1 MELLIAFLAGAALV
15 GLFAFWKINQIKM
28 EAVRLQERENA
39 LNQKQLEQEKFFHT
53 LQEQAKD
60 SFKQLATDSLKEQK
74 AELVTQNKDM
84 VSPLK
89 EAMDKFTKQ
98 VGELRTE
105 AAQRHGS
112 LQTALD
118 QTKTLNEKL
127 AKEANDLTTALK
139 NPKTQGT
146 WGEII
151 LEDVLTSIGLREG
164 QEFEKQASFKTEEGT
179 RQQPDFI
186 IHLPQERDLIID
198 SKMSLNSYTKWANAT
213 DEAEKQK
220 LLKEHTH
227 AVEEHIKELAAK
239 DYPKLLKN
247 EKLDFTLMFIP
258 IEYAYFAALQEN
270 PALNDLARKH
280 HIYIVTASNLL
291 TVLQIAENMWRV
303 EHSTK
308 TMNQIFKTA
317 QEMLERTG
325 RFSERMEDVHARLT
339 QLAKSYEDADKA
351 LRGKQGIVSSA
362 KQLEDL
368 RIKSARKL
376 PELIDEPTDNIQ

>member
-1 MELLIAFLAGAALV
+1 MEI
-15 GLFAFWKINQIKM
+15 LFAFLGGA
-28 EAVRLQERENA
+28 AVVGVLAYWLLTQQDKKFLALQEA
-39 LNQKQLEQEKFFHT
+39 
-53 LQEQAKD
+53 AKD
-60 SFKQLATDSLKEQK
+60 SFKQLAADSLKAQK
-74 AELVTQNKDM
+74 EDLVSKNTDLFT
-84 VSPLK
+84 PFK
-89 EAMDKFTKQ
+89 ETMDRFAKEMGT
-98 VGELRTE
+98 LRTE

-118 QTKTLNEKL
+118 QAKTLNEKL
-127 AKEANDLTTALK
+127 AKEASDLTTALK

-164 QEFEKQASFKTEEGT
+164 VEFEKQVSFKTEQGS

-213 DEAEKQK
+213 DETEKQK
-220 LLKEHTH
+220 LLKEHTR

-270 PALNDLARKH
+270 PALTDLARKH

-291 TVLQIAENMWRV
+291 TVLQIAENLWRV

-317 QEMLERTG
+317 QDMHERVGRFLERMQDLETKIIGVHKAYENANKSLTG
-325 RFSERMEDVHARLT
+325 PQSILT
-339 QLAKSYEDADKA
+339 
-351 LRGKQGIVSSA
+351 SA
-362 KQLEDL
+362 KQLEEL
-368 RIKSARKL
+368 RVKSAKKL
-376 PELIDEPTDNIQ
+376 PQLAEEISALPQDNSDLKK